1 MRTTLSWTTVFLF
14 FAILSWPAGAQMKW
28 DAKGDAWKEIPPP
41 SDAQAEPGSV
51 EAAYMD
57 AYALMQKG
65 KFKTAR
71 ARLTKLLKKHPRT
84 VLRDKIEF
92 RIAECLYYRR
102 EYTDSY
108 EMLQRIVL
116 PAGHP
121 LAQDVL
127 ELEMSVAEALLRGG
141 KMRLFKIFTVSGAG
155 YGENI
160 LRRVIDRNPHGPYAD
175 DALFLLANFF
185 FDKRRY
191 PEAAMNYEFITK
203 NYPASTFAP
212 ESEFYEN
219 RSYFL
224 SNKGVEYDTQ
234 PLIEAQDGYQFMLKR
249 ISEGKLADQARA
261 DLAAIDERLAEKLW
275 RVGEFYLLKRQGPSA
290 ATYYRAL
297 LRNYPSS
304 KHAVDAQ
311 RRLDELARLSLPKE
325 DQPEDETK
333 EK

>member
-1 MRTTLSWTTVFLF
+1 MRTIASLMTAALF
-14 FAILSWPAGAQMKW
+14 FGTLCLPARAQLQW
-28 DAKGDAWKEIPPP
+28 DAKSGAVREAPAPEEV
-41 SDAQAEPGSV
+41 QAEPGSV

-65 KFKTAR
+65 KFKR
-71 ARLTKLLKKHPRT
+71 ARTRLAKLLKKHPRT

-92 RIAECLYYRR
+92 RLAECLYYEK

-116 PAGHP
+116 PTGHP

-141 KMRLFKIFTVSGAG
+141 KMRLLKIFKVPGSS

-175 DALFLLANFF
+175 DALFLLSNFY

-191 PEAAMNYEFITK
+191 SEAALNYEFIVK
-203 NYPASTFAP
+203 NYSRSSFAR

-224 SNKGVEYDTQ
+224 SNKGVDYDPQ
-234 PLIEAQDGYQFMLKR
+234 PLIEAQDGYQLMLGR
-249 ISEGKLADQARA
+249 IGEGKLADQARA
-261 DLAAIDERLAEKLW
+261 DLNAINQRLAEKLW
-275 RVGEFYLLKRQGPSA
+275 RIGEFYLLKRQGPSA

-297 LRNYPSS
+297 LRDYPNS
-304 KHAVDAQ
+304 KHVVDAQ
-311 RRLDELARLSLPKE
+311 RRLDELARASLPK
-325 DQPEDETK
+325 DETK

>member
-1 MRTTLSWTTVFLF
+1 MRTTLSLMTVFLF
-14 FAILSWPAGAQMKW
+14 VGILCCPAGAQMKW
-28 DAKGDAWKEIPPP
+28 DAKGDAWQEAPPP
-41 SDAQAEPGSV
+41 PESRAEPGSV
-51 EAAYMD
+51 EEAYMD
-57 AYALMQKG
+57 AYALMKKG
-65 KFKTAR
+65 KFKSAR
-71 ARLTKLLKKHPRT
+71 GRLTKLLKKHPRT

-92 RIAECLYYRR
+92 RIAECLYYRK

-141 KMRLFKIFTVSGAG
+141 KMRLLKIFKVSGAG

-175 DALFLLANFF
+175 DALFLLANFY

-203 NYPASTFAP
+203 NYAASTFAP
-212 ESEFYEN
+212 ESEFFEN

-224 SNKGVEYDTQ
+224 SNKGVDYDTQ
-234 PLIEAQDGYQFMLKR
+234 PLVEAQDGYKIMLKR

-261 DLAAIDERLAEKLW
+261 DLAVINERLAGKLW
-275 RVGEFYLLKRQGPSA
+275 RVGEFYLFKRQGPSA
-290 ATYYRAL
+290 ATYYRAI
-297 LRNYPSS
+297 LRNYPRS
-304 KHAVDAQ
+304 KHTVDAQ
-311 RRLDELARLSLPKE
+311 RRLDQLARASLP
-325 DQPEDETK
+325 QDETK